1 MTSYSTH
8 QEITPSNITSNG
20 KLSYYNGQPTI
31 QFLLGEQER
40 FIKPGTLRLVGE
52 FTVWKDAASSVLP
65 VQADGI
71 RMNERLGV
79 NAIVDQLTIFSQ
91 KSGQVM
97 ESINHHNR
105 MMSSYLSVTQSR
117 DDFANHTYETSLRF
131 PNWCGQEEGVI
142 TNTQADQVNGK
153 NEFCIPLVCGLFLGQ
168 DPIPLSG
175 TWGVGGL
182 RIELQLSPD
191 SNVLFSGPTAAD
203 ATGND
208 PTELLNAHYELSN
221 VRLICETSVPQP
233 DQLSQLMSQT
243 TNTFVYNSITSYYQT
258 INSANANINF
268 NLALSKVLGAYM
280 NVVPASHIN
289 NLTRDGLATLPFTN
303 QDGSVA
309 VVEQAVFT
317 RGGERY
323 PLQYNLDTIQKD
335 DPTNTTIDSQLA
347 RNYINSVKAFAQVGR
362 TSVSSSN
369 YNYNSTGVEYLATKE
384 SVDGGP
390 AFGLGVAY
398 DTISDQGISFQ
409 NVPFGVQLQLRL
421 SSDSPQSIFLFVHSR
436 QTVVSTPN
444 GIQVMK

>member
-8 QEITPSNITSNG
+8 QEITPSNITSSG

-40 FIKPGTLRLVGE
+40 FIKPGTIRLVGE
-52 FTVWKDAASSVLP
+52 FTVWKDTASSVLP
-65 VQADGI
+65 VAADNI

-79 NAIVDQLTIFSQ
+79 NSIVDQMTIFSQ

-131 PNWCGQEEGVI
+131 PNYAGQEAGVL

-153 NEFCIPLVCGLFLGQ
+153 NEFCIPLVCGLFLGK

-182 RIELQLSPD
+182 RIEIQLSPD
-191 SNVLFSGPTAAD
+191 SNVLFSGD
-203 ATGND
+203 ATVSAA
-208 PTELLNAHYELSN
+208 LLNAHYELSN
-221 VRLICETSVPQP
+221 VRLICETTVPQP

-268 NLALSKVLGAYM
+268 NLALSKVLGVYM

-289 NLTRDGLATLPFTN
+289 NLLFDGLATLPFTN
-303 QDGSVA
+303 EGGAIAQ
-309 VVEQAVFT
+309 VEQCVFT

-323 PLQYNLDTIQKD
+323 PLQYNLDTIQKTD
-335 DPTNTTIDSQLA
+335 TANTTIDPQLA

-362 TSVSSSN
+362 TSVSPANFN
-369 YNYNSTGVEYLATKE
+369 YKAPGANYINSKQT
-384 SVDGGP
+384 VDGGP

-398 DTISDQGISFQ
+398 DTISDQGVSFQ
-409 NVPFGVQLQLRL
+409 NVPFGVQLQLLL

-436 QTVVSTPN
+436 QTVVSTPQ

>member
-8 QEITPSNITSNG
+8 QEITPSNITSDG

-40 FIKPGTLRLVGE
+40 FIKPGTIRLVGE
-52 FTVWKDAASSVLP
+52 FTVWKDAAGSVLP
-65 VQADGI
+65 VEADKI

-79 NAIVDQLTIFSQ
+79 NAVVDQMTIFSQ

-105 MMSSYLSVTQSR
+105 MMSSYLSVTQSL

-131 PNWCGQEEGVI
+131 PNWAGQERGVI
-142 TNTQADQVNGK
+142 TNTQADDVKGK

-182 RIELQLSPD
+182 RIELQLAPD
-191 SNVLFSGPTAAD
+191 SNVLFSGDNTA
-203 ATGND
+203 TN
-208 PTELLNAHYELSN
+208 LLNAHYELSN
-221 VRLICETSVPQP
+221 VRLICETQVPPP

-289 NLTRDGLATLPFTN
+289 NLTRDGLATLPFSN
-303 QDGSVA
+303 ADGSVA

-323 PLQYNLDTIQKD
+323 PLQYNLDTLQKE
-335 DPTNTTIDSQLA
+335 TTSTTTMDSQLA
-347 RNYINSVKAFAQVGR
+347 RNYINSVKAFSQVGR
-362 TSVSSSN
+362 SSVSPANFKYFGMTDN
-369 YNYNSTGVEYLATKE
+369 YVEAKE
-384 SVDGGP
+384 IIDGGS

-421 SSDSPQSIFLFVHSR
+421 SSDSPQAIFLFVHSR
-436 QTVVSTPN
+436 QTCVSTPN

>member
-8 QEITPSNITSNG
+8 QEITPSNITSDG

-40 FIKPGTLRLVGE
+40 FIKPGTIRLVGE
-52 FTVWKDAASSVLP
+52 FTVWTDIASSVLP
-65 VQADGI
+65 TVGDGI

-79 NAIVDQLTIFSQ
+79 NAVLDQMTVFSQ

-131 PNWCGQEEGVI
+131 PNYAGQELGVL
-142 TNTQADQVNGK
+142 TNTQASHTDGK
-153 NEFCIPLVCGLFLGQ
+153 NSFCIPLVCGLFLGTA
-168 DPIPLSG
+168 PIPLSG

-191 SNVLFSGPTAAD
+191 SNVLFSGPSTANPD
-203 ATGND
+203 GNSAAA
-208 PTELLNAHYELSN
+208 LLNAHYELSN
-221 VRLICETSVPQP
+221 VRLICETTVPQP

-303 QDGSVA
+303 SDGTIA

-323 PLQYNLDTIQKD
+323 PLQYNLDTVQKNN
-335 DPTNTTIDSQLA
+335 TSNTTIDSQLA

-362 TSVSSSN
+362 TSVSPANFN
-369 YNYNSTGVEYLATKE
+369 YKFPGANYLNSKQT
-384 SVDGGP
+384 VDGGP

-421 SSDSPQSIFLFVHSR
+421 STDSPQSIFLFVHSR